1 MKALVPC
8 HSSTSTSA
16 SKLSRRLYHG
26 IVQPIRALRRPISAC
41 GARETNT
48 RVVSRAFRWAHMG
61 DLVGHHGAAPAGMI
75 GPAQDAGL
83 EESAL
88 DDQLTAAVEQ
98 VDQARLPLRALELI
112 GLLHLHPWHPPAF
125 GRQGVASAGQ
135 GLFLHE
141 QLPARSLPLLRRY
154 NRWSG
159 LRQIMLHGSLLLL
172 SKAASRQCSELEV
185 CSPVIAPM
193 RGTTLFQPPL
203 MFRYAVSFLG
213 RTNPECTRRSRV
225 PPSTFFSVKVT
236 TVSSRAP

>member
-1 MKALVPC
+1 MKAFVPC

-16 SKLSRRLYHG
+16 SKLSMRLYHG

-48 RVVSRAFRWAHMG
+48 RVVSRAFRWATW
-61 DLVGHHGAAPAGMI
+61 ATW
-75 GPAQDAGL
+75 
-83 EESAL
+83 SA
-88 DDQLTAAVEQ
+88 TM
-98 VDQARLPLRALELI
+98 DQARLPLRALELI